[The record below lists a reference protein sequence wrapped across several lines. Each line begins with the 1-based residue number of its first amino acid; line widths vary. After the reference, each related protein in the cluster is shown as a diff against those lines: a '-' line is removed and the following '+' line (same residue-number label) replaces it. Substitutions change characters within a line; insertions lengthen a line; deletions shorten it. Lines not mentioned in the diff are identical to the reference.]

1 MLEQG
6 VPKLV
11 DHDARRRAVADA
23 LLRVV
28 RRDGIHAVSV
38 RTVAAE
44 AGTSPSALRHYFA
57 TQDEL
62 LAFAMLALLART
74 GDRVRSLLGNRTGP
88 AGALSVLEEVLP
100 VDDERRDEVQV
111 WLAFVTR
118 SLTEPSLRAIA
129 DEAEAAVRSAVEVA
143 VGLAGGAPADVDP
156 TYHLVDGLALHGT
169 LWPHRYPPE
178 HVRAVLVAHL
188 AGLAG

>member
-74 GDRVRSLLGNRTGP
+74 GDRVRSLLGNRVGP

-143 VGLAGGAPADVDP
+143 VGLAGGGPADVDP

-169 LWPHRYPPE
+169 LWPRRYPPE